1 MLRYHPIMK
10 RIKSLTPLTR
20 IQSKRNANLKNATSG
35 RRSMTTNN
43 GSEYTKPKWKQNGTP
58 EIIIGTAIISLISI
72 DYYLQTQQDES
83 RRDIM
88 STLQQTIRNDEQK
101 EQKKDAEAD
110 SEAKVMESLFQCVV
124 RKAPKFFDG
133 SKSLMGIQIG
143 DEVSVL
149 KERVGPD

>member
-1 MLRYHPIMK
+1 
-10 RIKSLTPLTR
+10 
-20 IQSKRNANLKNATSG
+20 
-35 RRSMTTNN
+35 MTTNN
-43 GSEYTKPKWKQNGTP
+43 GSEYTKPKWKKNGTP
-58 EIIIGTAIISLISI
+58 EIIIGTAIISLISV

-149 KERVGPD
+149 KERVGPDGMYHLCRLEKKNEKRDSTAITVGWFPISCLEKLK